1 MTNSISTTLS
11 SGSSQAVS
19 FSVSGL
25 PAGATG
31 SFSSASCSPAC
42 STGLN
47 INTTGSTPVGNFP
60 VTVSAA
66 GGGVSKTTVF
76 TLTVSVAPVATT
88 PTLNVSPTAVAVGS
102 MVTATWNGIV
112 APSSTDWIGLYT
124 PSAADTNFISW
135 MYVSCTKTA
144 SNAQASGSCS
154 YTLPATLAAGNY
166 ELRLFSNDGYTRLAT
181 SKSFSVAPVVTTPV
195 LNVSPTTVNPG
206 TAVTA
211 GWTGIT
217 APTPMD
223 WIGLYAPSAADTNFI
238 SWMYVSCTK
247 TASNAQASVSCPYTL
262 PATLAAGNYE
272 LRFFSNDGYTRLAT
286 STSFSVALAATVSSP
301 TVTAPTISPN
311 GGSYA
316 GSISVTMQTTT
327 SGASIYYTTNGAA
340 PTQSSTLYTG
350 AMTLTSSATVKAKAF
365 KSGSTAS
372 AEVSASFTVGSSGT
386 AKCVTRYTDNLLS
399 SNCTSGN
406 YSIANRNCSG
416 SDGNAYTTIQAAA
429 SGVGPGDRVYV
440 RASSTVYAGTAEAN
454 AINLSSLGTGTSGNH
469 LVVQKYPGDSA
480 STVYVRAIR
489 GGGSPSSPKNVTFRD
504 MTINCGNFTT
514 PSSSVSKPA
523 PVRAFLRLMGRG
535 LKTWSW
541 KTAGE
546 LESSLSGSRSLST

>member
-1 MTNSISTTLS
+1 
-11 SGSSQAVS
+11 
-19 FSVSGL
+19 
-25 PAGATG
+25 
-31 SFSSASCSPAC
+31 
-42 STGLN
+42 
-47 INTTGSTPVGNFP
+47 
-60 VTVSAA
+60 
-66 GGGVSKTTVF
+66 
-76 TLTVSVAPVATT
+76 
-88 PTLNVSPTAVAVGS
+88 
-102 MVTATWNGIV
+102 
-112 APSSTDWIGLYT
+112 
-124 PSAADTNFISW
+124 

-144 SNAQASGSCS
+144 SNALASGSCS

-181 SKSFSVAPVVTTPV
+181 SKSFS
-195 LNVSPTTVNPG
+195 
-206 TAVTA
+206 
-211 GWTGIT
+211 
-217 APTPMD
+217 
-223 WIGLYAPSAADTNFI
+223 PS
-238 SWMYVSCTK
+238 
-247 TASNAQASVSCPYTL
+247 
-262 PATLAAGNYE
+262 
-272 LRFFSNDGYTRLAT
+272 RFFLSGSN

-311 GGSYA
+311 GGSYT

-386 AKCVTRYTDNLLS
+386 AKGVTRYTDNLLS

-429 SGVGPGDRVYV
+429 SGLGPGDRVYV

-514 PSSSVSKPA
+514 PSPGQQIGAGSGIMEVNGARFENMVVENCWHVGIQFVGQSQFINMTI
-523 PVRAFLRLMGRG
+523 RFNGYGRG
-535 LKTWSW
+535 VTHLASGGTVCTPARIPMVRVGTTATCS
-541 KTAGE
+541 TAGVFTTMRATA
-546 LESSLSGSRSLST
+546 SIVTRIVATRLSETCA